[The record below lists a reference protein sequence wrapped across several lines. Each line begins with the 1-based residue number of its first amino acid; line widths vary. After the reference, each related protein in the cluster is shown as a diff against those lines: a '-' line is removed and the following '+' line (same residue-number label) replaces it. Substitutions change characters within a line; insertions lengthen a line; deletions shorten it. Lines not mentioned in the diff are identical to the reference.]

1 MEKNL
6 NLKTYLPKFDC
17 IVSPE
22 NLTIV
27 EGLQQTMAGITR
39 NYVNEY
45 CFERNKAFFK
55 KVVENLDD
63 KELNLLKSF
72 IEKEQNDRHNN
83 TVL

>member
-17 IVSPE
+17 IASPE
-22 NLTIV
+22 NLTMF
-27 EGLQQTMAGITR
+27 EGFQQTIAGITR

-55 KVVENLDD
+55 TVVKKLDD
-63 KELNLLKSF
+63 KELNLLKSL
-72 IEKEQNDRHNN
+72 IEEEQNDRHNN

>member
-22 NLTIV
+22 KLTMF
-27 EGLQQTMAGITR
+27 EGFQQTIAGITR
-39 NYVNEY
+39 NYVNESR
-45 CFERNKAFFK
+45 FERNKAFFK
-55 KVVENLDD
+55 TVVKKLDD
-63 KELNLLKSF
+63 KELNLLKSL
-72 IEKEQNDRHNN
+72 IEEEQNDRHNN